1 MTREEAIA
9 QLEDLR
15 EHCKEYIKE
24 DEEGFGVWSDD
35 VEALNIAINALEHES
50 SVKKEEFMTFE
61 ENGYEAVE
69 ACTTEVKEVIR
80 KYKIPYRLLERILTG
95 IKEGLYDA
103 LIIE

>member
-35 VEALNIAINALEHES
+35 VEALNIAINALKRES
-50 SVKKEEFMTFE
+50 SVK
-61 ENGYEAVE
+61 
-69 ACTTEVKEVIR
+69 
-80 KYKIPYRLLERILTG
+80 
-95 IKEGLYDA
+95 
-103 LIIE
+103 